1 MRIPRFLALLS
12 LATLVLCAASFAD
25 SPDNFAAFGVGDIG
39 HVDTFQTSPAG
50 PFSLTAWAFSADG
63 VNTDLWYKADGGD
76 ETGLGESND
85 PSGNHEIAGTSF
97 LEFTTAHVTTLS
109 IGSVQS
115 GESWAIY
122 GSPSVG
128 TRGTTLLASGNGDV
142 TNFNL
147 AGVDGGF
154 TWVALFAPTGNILL
168 DSVNEAAPPVPEP
181 STPAFILTLGLV
193 GLFEVGRRK
202 LMA

>member
-25 SPDNFAAFGVGDIG
+25 TPYNFAAFGTGDIG
-39 HVDTFQTSPAG
+39 HTDTFSAG
-50 PFSLTAWAFSADG
+50 GFSLTAWGFSSNNT
-63 VNTDLWYKADGGD
+63 NTDLWYKADGGD
-76 ETGLGESND
+76 ETGLGLSND
-85 PSGNHEIAGTSF
+85 TVDHEIQGNSF
-97 LEFTTAHVTTLS
+97 LEFTTANVTTIT

-122 GSPSVG
+122 GSPSIG
-128 TRGTTLLASGNGDV
+128 TRGTVLLASGNTDV
-142 TNFNL
+142 SVPPLNL
-147 AGVDGGF
+147 AAIDSGW
-154 TWVALFAPTGNILL
+154 TWVSLFAPTPGNILL
-168 DSVNEAAPPVPEP
+168 DGANAPAPRVPEP